1 MGARGKSKLF
11 ANAAVATLAGAQPRG
26 ASAKERK
33 GTVPS
38 RSAPDPA
45 SFSGNAGVDERN
57 LPGTAGQG
65 GDGDKATCLRLLLL
79 RLGGAGNAGAP
90 GALNGGMAT
99 PNRPQIVQNQKQ
111 LCVVIIDVV
120 LVRLHPEIG
129 LLSDDS
135 DRFVSTKPRF
145 SIRRAF
151 THCCI
156 FVLNSHRN
164 SFKICP
170 KTDKKAIDDYSKVQY
185 GKCTICMPKPFQND
199 TQIGPKSH
207 ANQQ

>member
-26 ASAKERK
+26 ASAKELK

-99 PNRPQIVQNQKQ
+99 PNRPQPSLQPP
-111 LCVVIIDVV
+111 L
-120 LVRLHPEIG
+120 
-129 LLSDDS
+129 
-135 DRFVSTKPRF
+135 
-145 SIRRAF
+145 
-151 THCCI
+151 
-156 FVLNSHRN
+156 
-164 SFKICP
+164 
-170 KTDKKAIDDYSKVQY
+170 
-185 GKCTICMPKPFQND
+185 
-199 TQIGPKSH
+199 
-207 ANQQ
+207 